1 MKTTLKKKAVAAG
14 LVAGMTAGLGAG
26 LLLEMSGTAGA
37 SDPAVEA
44 TADASADDTAG
55 SRAERRAARLQEVL
69 APLVEAGTITQAQ
82 ADAVIAALAE
92 AAPEFEGRHGRHGRH
107 GDHMGDRRG
116 AGMIGVVVD
125 TLGITFE
132 DLRTA
137 VAGGQTLAEIA
148 AANGSSGEELIAALV
163 ERLEIRLADH
173 VADGELTDAE
183 AAERLADA
191 TARITEFVNDTPSL
205 DEFGRHGR

>member
-1 MKTTLKKKAVAAG
+1 MMTTLKKKAVAAG

-26 LLLEMSGTAGA
+26 LLLEVSGTAGA
-37 SDPAVEA
+37 SSTAVEST
-44 TADASADDTAG
+44 TADATDDTAD

-92 AAPEFEGRHGRHGRH
+92 AAPEFEGRHGRHGGH
-107 GDHMGDRRG
+107 GDRRG

-125 TLGITFE
+125 TLGMTFE

-137 VAGGQTLAEIA
+137 VADGQTLAEIA

-173 VADGELTDAE
+173 VADGELTEAE

-191 TARITEFVNDTPSL
+191 TAKITEFVNDTPSL
-205 DEFGRHGR
+205 DEFGRHGH